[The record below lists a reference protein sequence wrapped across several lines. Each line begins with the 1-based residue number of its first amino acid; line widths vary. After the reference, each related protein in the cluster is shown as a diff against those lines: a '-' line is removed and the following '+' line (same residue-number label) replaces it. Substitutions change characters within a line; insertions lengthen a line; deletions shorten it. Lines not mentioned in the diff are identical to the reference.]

1 MLDPHEYTAVH
12 GLMTLLKYQNNYP
25 ADGTGAMALAKQAK
39 NLLGPKI
46 PPIMVEYSTATQL
59 ALFGDYPDSSDVA
72 PSALFAAL
80 FSVVAILH
88 FTLFAINYSRG
99 HYFWLSLGWVFYAI
113 IRVLGFGLRIQWSRD
128 LSATQVG
135 ITSEV
140 FLILPTVLIASFNLI
155 LAQRIF
161 TWRHPVGGSK
171 SIFWGLMIV
180 LYALVAGVVAM
191 TIVASGGLNIYLL
204 SEANYA
210 RYKKVVMTTS
220 ILIILYSLCAVALIL
235 LAWLFKPTKND
246 EGLYT
251 YQPWWIES
259 FSPLYFVKKGVPQKA
274 AATFMKRNSNHRHA
288 IRVIGATNTHHNT
301 VKGLSNDRG
310 ELKHNFSIVIVTVTT
325 LIILTSSILRS
336 VVCFQERMKYD
347 AAPVGSAP
355 VMYVFWGALEF
366 FVNMLYIIGRV
377 DLRFYRPDRLPKDV
391 RSIITA
397 EQSDVESDPDMDL
410 VVSTEKQSTVDDKL
424 SKVDENEVNVK
435 QSTRNNDDNDDEL
448 FFEAG
453 DDGDHDEEDEE
464 HDQFDFKDEKAPKA
478 ALPYPYKEKTD
489 SQSEFRF

>member
-1 MLDPHEYTAVH
+1 MINPHEYTATH

-25 ADGTGAMALAKQAK
+25 ADGTGAMALAAQAK

-80 FSVVAILH
+80 FSVIVILH
-88 FTLFAINYSRG
+88 LTLFSINYYRG

-128 LSATQVG
+128 LSDTKVG

-140 FLILPTVLIASFNLI
+140 FLILPTVLVASFNLI

-171 SIFWGLMIV
+171 NIFWGLMIG

-204 SEANYA
+204 SEANYW
-210 RYKKVVMTTS
+210 RYKRVVMATS
-220 ILIILYSLCAVALIL
+220 ILIILYSLCAMALVT
-235 LAWLFKPTKND
+235 LAWVFQPTKND
-246 EGLYT
+246 ENLYT

-259 FSPLYFVKKGVPQKA
+259 FSPLYFVKKGEPQRA
-274 AATFMKRNSNHRHA
+274 AASFMKRNHNHRHA
-288 IRVIGATNTHHNT
+288 IRVIAATHTHHKT

-310 ELKHNFSIVIVTVTT
+310 ELKHNISIMIVSVTT
-325 LIILTSSILRS
+325 VIILVSSILRS
-336 VVCFQERMKYD
+336 VVCFQARMKYD

-355 VMYVFWGALEF
+355 VMYVFWGAFEF
-366 FVNMLYIIGRV
+366 IVNLIYIIGRV

-391 RSIITA
+391 RSIVTA
-397 EQSDVESDPDMDL
+397 EQSDVESDSDL
-410 VVSTEKQSTVDDKL
+410 DYNVTNEKQSTLSDERTRDLSNEIRDDD
-424 SKVDENEVNVK
+424 SHP
-435 QSTRNNDDNDDEL
+435 DNDDDNYDL
-448 FFEAG
+448 FFAPPDGEEY
-453 DDGDHDEEDEE
+453 DDQDE
-464 HDQFDFKDEKAPKA
+464 FDFHDDKRKKP
-478 ALPYPYKEKTD
+478 ALPYPYKEKSD